1 MIRMAKL
8 ASVEMTRWAFYEAH
22 EADDKDSMADW
33 FETLYIHYQNR
44 GRRIKEL
51 KQETKGDVK

>member
-1 MIRMAKL
+1 MAKL